1 MSTRPKPTLTRFLTA
16 MAHSPDLLAAFH
28 ADPYGTGE
36 QWGLTSEQV
45 DLLLSGNLQAIQ
57 EAVQAELPAGASAQ
71 VGYWVTVSEDQQAAS
86 GRLPDWW
93 IFF

>member
-1 MSTRPKPTLTRFLTA
+1 
-16 MAHSPDLLAAFH
+16 
-28 ADPYGTGE
+28 
-36 QWGLTSEQV
+36 
-45 DLLLSGNLQAIQ
+45 
-57 EAVQAELPAGASAQ
+57 VQAELPAGAAAQ